1 MQIVLSKAGT
11 GDSVAQMRGCH
22 MQKAIGLAGL
32 ALMSACATIDLSAAS
47 LTAAAEDLR
56 VQNVK
61 DETRRA
67 IDEAYRDL
75 PFDTGRVYV
84 VANEHGDLH
93 TYSLTP
99 CQNGTHICGG
109 TGRVGHV
116 ERTPD
121 YFVVTGAYRGRTF
134 YLSPGGD
141 GYLTWRGVSRDLA
154 WN

>member
-1 MQIVLSKAGT
+1 
-11 GDSVAQMRGCH
+11 MRTL
-22 MQKAIGLAGL
+22 LATLCPL
-32 ALMSACATIDLSAAS
+32 ALTACMNVDMSAVH
-47 LTAAAEDLR
+47 TAVE
-56 VQNVK
+56 NVNLL
-61 DETRRA
+61 DETRRD
-67 IDEAYRDL
+67 IDVAYRDL

-99 CQNGTHICGG
+99 CGAGAQICGG

-121 YFVVTGAYRGRTF
+121 YFVVTGAYRDRTF

-141 GYLTWRGVSRDLA
+141 GYLTWRGVDRDLA

>member
-1 MQIVLSKAGT
+1 
-11 GDSVAQMRGCH
+11 MRILG
-22 MQKAIGLAGL
+22 AVIGLA
-32 ALMSACATIDLSAAS
+32 ALGACAEDGQSIDLSA
-47 LTAAAEDLR
+47 LTIDPNAISFNDYMLSAE
-56 VQNVK
+56 
-61 DETRRA
+61 RA
-67 IDEAYRDL
+67 YDEAYRDL
-75 PFDTGRVYV
+75 PFDEGAVYV

-99 CQNGTHICGG
+99 CRGGTRICGG
-109 TGRVGHV
+109 SGGVGQV

-141 GYLTWRGVSRDLA
+141 GHLTWRGEDRDLA

>member
-1 MQIVLSKAGT
+1 
-11 GDSVAQMRGCH
+11 MRTFL
-22 MQKAIGLAGL
+22 GLFSTL
-32 ALMSACATIDLSAAS
+32 ALTACMSVDMIPTRAAI
-47 LTAAAEDLR
+47 E
-56 VQNVK
+56 NVNLLE
-61 DETRRA
+61 ETRRA
-67 IDEAYRDL
+67 VDVAYGDL

-99 CQNGTHICGG
+99 CRSGTHICGG

-121 YFVVTGAYRGRTF
+121 YFVVTGAYRNRTF

-141 GYLTWRGVSRDLA
+141 GYLTWRGVNRDLA

>member
-1 MQIVLSKAGT
+1 
-11 GDSVAQMRGCH
+11 MRTL
-22 MQKAIGLAGL
+22 LATLCPL
-32 ALMSACATIDLSAAS
+32 ALTACMSVDMSAVR
-47 LTAAAEDLR
+47 TAVE
-56 VQNVK
+56 NVNLL
-61 DETRRA
+61 DETRRD
-67 IDEAYRDL
+67 IDVAYRDL

-99 CQNGTHICGG
+99 CRNGTHICGG

-116 ERTPD
+116 ERTLD
-121 YFVVTGAYRGRTF
+121 YFVVTGAYRDRTF

-141 GYLTWRGVSRDLA
+141 GYLTWRGVNRDLA

>member
-1 MQIVLSKAGT
+1 MRTLLTVFCP
-11 GDSVAQMRGCH
+11 VA
-22 MQKAIGLAGL
+22 LT
-32 ALMSACATIDLSAAS
+32 ACMGADLSTTRAAVEN
-47 LTAAAEDLR
+47 LDLL
-56 VQNVK
+56 

-67 IDEAYRDL
+67 VDVAYRDL
-75 PFDTGRVYV
+75 PFDTGPVYV

-99 CQNGTHICGG
+99 CRGGTHICGG

-116 ERTPD
+116 ERTLD
-121 YFVVTGAYRGRTF
+121 YFVVTGAYSNRTF

-141 GYLTWRGVSRDLA
+141 GYLTWRGVNRDLA

>member
-1 MQIVLSKAGT
+1 
-11 GDSVAQMRGCH
+11 MRT
-22 MQKAIGLAGL
+22 LL
-32 ALMSACATIDLSAAS
+32 ALICPAALTACMSVDLSTTRAAV
-47 LTAAAEDLR
+47 E
-56 VQNVK
+56 NVNLM

-67 IDEAYRDL
+67 VDVAYRDL

-99 CQNGTHICGG
+99 CRNGTHICGG

-121 YFVVTGAYRGRTF
+121 YFVVTGAYRNRTF

-141 GYLTWRGVSRDLA
+141 GYLTWRGVDRDLA